1 MEDFLLESCLSI
13 NDVEGD
19 RLKKK
24 EELKTYMEEFLQIN
38 FK

>member
-1 MEDFLLESCLSI
+1 MEDFLLESCLSN
-13 NDVEGD
+13 NDVEGE

-24 EELKTYMEEFLQIN
+24 ELKRYMEEFLQIN